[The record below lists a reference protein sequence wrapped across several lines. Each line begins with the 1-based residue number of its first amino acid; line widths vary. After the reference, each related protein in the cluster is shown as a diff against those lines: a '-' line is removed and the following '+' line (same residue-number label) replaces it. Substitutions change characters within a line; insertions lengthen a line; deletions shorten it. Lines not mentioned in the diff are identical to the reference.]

1 MAENPLAQDDS
12 KKQEAES
19 QDSPS
24 DYAALLRRI
33 RDVDNLKL
41 EIKQLQADLIKT
53 RSKIEQLEPYAQ
65 SLEQAVAERDQQIEE
80 LRSVSGSRQLMATL
94 KKRDETIARLQQ
106 ALQAKHKELED
117 LKGGRR

>member
-41 EIKQLQADLIKT
+41 EIKQLQADLNKT

-65 SLEQAVAERDQQIEE
+65 SLEQAVAELDQQIEE

-106 ALQAKHKELED
+106 ALQAKHKELEE

>member
-33 RDVDNLKL
+33 RDLKL
-41 EIKQLQADLIKT
+41 EIKQLQADLNKT

-106 ALQAKHKELED
+106 ALQAKHKELEE